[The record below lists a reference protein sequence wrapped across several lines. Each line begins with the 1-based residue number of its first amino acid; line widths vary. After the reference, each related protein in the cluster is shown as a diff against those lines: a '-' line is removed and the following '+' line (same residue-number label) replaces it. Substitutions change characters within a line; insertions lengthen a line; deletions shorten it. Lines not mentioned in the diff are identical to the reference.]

1 MRPCSILFLDQ
12 VEKAHMSVFTALLS
26 VLDRS
31 MFIDHRG
38 RTVGFRDTIV
48 IISSDAGN
56 KGIFSRLVG
65 HASQNILDSDTKQLF
80 LFTVSIALEE
90 TNAGLLTNLKGFRSE
105 LLNRVGEMVF
115 LDPFASHDDQLRKF
129 ATLSMLSGPHLK
141 GRSPSGF
148 SRTFFS
154 LFKQLMILW
163 DGDSVGDPPEEYK
176 SEDIVIKDLSKKLSV
191 YDGSS
196 CILV

>member
-1 MRPCSILFLDQ
+1 MDFRYTVHEYCKGEQYPESVRMRPCSILFLDQ

-65 HASQNILDSDTKQLF
+65 HVSQNILDSDTKQ
-80 LFTVSIALEE
+80 VI
-90 TNAGLLTNLKGFRSE
+90 LTCCVCCEFSDS
-105 LLNRVGEMVF
+105 NRLCQSVWHCLWLVRT
-115 LDPFASHDDQLRKF
+115 SC
-129 ATLSMLSGPHLK
+129 
-141 GRSPSGF
+141 GR
-148 SRTFFS
+148 
-154 LFKQLMILW
+154 
-163 DGDSVGDPPEEYK
+163 
-176 SEDIVIKDLSKKLSV
+176 
-191 YDGSS
+191 
-196 CILV
+196 